1 MRRVKTTQ
9 WIEIDAYGLNS
20 CMRFFEIANNHSVAP
35 TKPQTPAQARI
46 RSLQQQK
53 DSVNRA
59 LQAERKRQRIAR
71 VQQSLAR
78 ATAPTTTITQI

>member
-1 MRRVKTTQ
+1 
-9 WIEIDAYGLNS
+9 
-20 CMRFFEIANNHSVAP
+20 MRFFEIANHHSVAP

-71 VQQSLAR
+71 AQQSLAR
-78 ATAPTTTITQI
+78 ATAPTTTIKQI

>member
-1 MRRVKTTQ
+1 
-9 WIEIDAYGLNS
+9 
-20 CMRFFEIANNHSVAP
+20 MRFFEIVNHHSVAP

-53 DSVNRA
+53 DNVNRA

-71 VQQSLAR
+71 AQQLLAR
-78 ATAPTTTITQI
+78 AAAPTTTIRQI

>member
-1 MRRVKTTQ
+1 MRIK
-9 WIEIDAYGLNS
+9 EIIMQS
-20 CMRFFEIANNHSVAP
+20 SIAP

-71 VQQSLAR
+71 AQQSLAR
-78 ATAPTTTITQI
+78 ATAPITTITQI

>member
-1 MRRVKTTQ
+1 MRRVETTQ

-20 CMRFFEIANNHSVAP
+20 CMRFFEIVNNHSVAL
-35 TKPQTPAQARI
+35 TKSLTPAQARI

-53 DSVNRA
+53 DGVNRA

-71 VQQSLAR
+71 AQQSLAR

>member
-1 MRRVKTTQ
+1 MRIK
-9 WIEIDAYGLNS
+9 EIIMQPS
-20 CMRFFEIANNHSVAP
+20 IAP

-71 VQQSLAR
+71 AQQSLAR
-78 ATAPTTTITQI
+78 AAAPTTTITQI

>member
-1 MRRVKTTQ
+1 MHRVKTTQ
-9 WIEIDAYGLNS
+9 WIATGAYRLNS

-35 TKPQTPAQARI
+35 TKPHTPAQARI

-53 DSVNRA
+53 DNANRA

-71 VQQSLAR
+71 AQQSLAR
-78 ATAPTTTITQI
+78 ATAPTTTIKQI

>member
-1 MRRVKTTQ
+1 
-9 WIEIDAYGLNS
+9 
-20 CMRFFEIANNHSVAP
+20 MRFFEIANHYSVAP

-71 VQQSLAR
+71 AQQSLAR
-78 ATAPTTTITQI
+78 ATAPTTTIKQIQTP

>member
-9 WIEIDAYGLNS
+9 WIAISAYGLNS
-20 CMRFFEIANNHSVAP
+20 CMRIFEFANNHSVAP

-71 VQQSLAR
+71 AQQSLAR
-78 ATAPTTTITQI
+78 ATAPPTAIPQI